1 MLITGIPQE
10 GSIVVINEGIPGA
23 LFSVLTLKKVNAQC
37 SCQCRNQASLLECQL
52 HVGGEERGGGGKVSG
67 SVGGVERLDG
77 VEMEGGSSVWG
88 GGGTSE
94 EEGEGE
100 ET

>member
-1 MLITGIPQE
+1 MYSSSLRLL
-10 GSIVVINEGIPGA
+10 A
-23 LFSVLTLKKVNAQC
+23 LGLLDLRVNVC
-37 SCQCRNQASLLECQL
+37 VL
-52 HVGGEERGGGGKVSG
+52 HVGGEERGGGGGGKVSG

-88 GGGTSE
+88 GGGTSA

>member
-1 MLITGIPQE
+1 MC
-10 GSIVVINEGIPGA
+10 V
-23 LFSVLTLKKVNAQC
+23 
-37 SCQCRNQASLLECQL
+37 L

>member
-1 MLITGIPQE
+1 M
-10 GSIVVINEGIPGA
+10 
-23 LFSVLTLKKVNAQC
+23 
-37 SCQCRNQASLLECQL
+37 
-52 HVGGEERGGGGKVSG
+52 GGRERGGRERGGV
-67 SVGGVERLDG
+67 VRLVAQLCGVERLDG

>member
-1 MLITGIPQE
+1 MC
-10 GSIVVINEGIPGA
+10 VA
-23 LFSVLTLKKVNAQC
+23 
-37 SCQCRNQASLLECQL
+37 CRW
-52 HVGGEERGGGGKVSG
+52 GRERGGGKVSG

-94 EEGEGE
+94 EEGEGK

>member
-1 MLITGIPQE
+1 MC
-10 GSIVVINEGIPGA
+10 VA
-23 LFSVLTLKKVNAQC
+23 
-37 SCQCRNQASLLECQL
+37 CRWGRER
-52 HVGGEERGGGGKVSG
+52 GGGGGGGKVSG

-77 VEMEGGSSVWG
+77 VEMEAGSPVWG

-94 EEGEGE
+94 GEGEGE

>member
-1 MLITGIPQE
+1 MFLRKGLPHNCYCYVISFVFGVRSRLWPAVVVFLIY
-10 GSIVVINEGIPGA
+10 
-23 LFSVLTLKKVNAQC
+23 
-37 SCQCRNQASLLECQL
+37 ECTCVL
-52 HVGGEERGGGGKVSG
+52 HVGGEERGGGKVSG

-77 VEMEGGSSVWG
+77 VEIEGGSSVWG
-88 GGGTSE
+88 GGCTLE

>member
-1 MLITGIPQE
+1 MGKRE
-10 GSIVVINEGIPGA
+10 G
-23 LFSVLTLKKVNAQC
+23 
-37 SCQCRNQASLLECQL
+37 
-52 HVGGEERGGGGKVSG
+52 GGGGKVSG

-94 EEGEGE
+94 GEGEGK